1 MQTALT
7 GGTPDVVPTF
17 LCYSGMYLNRH
28 TTLEY
33 FAEYLRRM
41 RGRERHPFDAEEDT
55 EVRRQAIKQTLD
67 LFTDRV
73 DYQFGFPNIRQVKCR
88 EWTREYIDLATR
100 YVDAESIR
108 VYDDG
113 TGPSVDGVKPHGN
126 WGRSA
131 KLDTVADVDRYF
143 GPKPPAPGPK
153 PAEGSAEE
161 DPYADL
167 RAQHREAISDL
178 SRVAGFTT
186 PFASAIGA
194 FSYQG
199 TMMAL
204 HDKPKVFRHF
214 IERAT
219 HQRLQIVEAAKEND
233 WFWFDEYYT
242 DVISPEHY
250 DQYVFGPNVGIAK
263 AMRETGKPCMYYFCG
278 DIMAKLDKALE
289 LDVDAL
295 AFEESKKWFQVDIA
309 DVKRRVGSRKALVG
323 NMDGMHLLPRG
334 TEEQVR
340 EEVKRQL
347 AAAARDGGFVMGAGS
362 PIAPDTPRES
372 MLAFLDTT
380 RELGRYPMDW
390 LAPEFPTR

>member
-28 TTLEY
+28 TSLEY
-33 FAEYLRRM
+33 FAEYRRRM
-41 RGRERHPFDAEEDT
+41 GDRDRYPFDAQEDT
-55 EVRRQAIKQTLD
+55 ELRRQAIKQTLD
-67 LFTDRV
+67 LFSGRV
-73 DYQFGFPNIRQVKCR
+73 DYQFGFPNIRQVECL
-88 EWTREYIDLATR
+88 ELTREYIDLAVR

-108 VYDDG
+108 IYDDG
-113 TGPSVDGVKPHGN
+113 RGPSVDGVKPHGN
-126 WGRSA
+126 WDRTA
-131 KLDTVADVDRYF
+131 KLDTEADVDRYF
-143 GPKPPAPGPK
+143 EPAPPAAAPRQPGK
-153 PAEGSAEE
+153 GSED

-167 RAQHREAISDL
+167 RALHREAISGL

-199 TMMAL
+199 AMMAM
-204 HDKPKVFRHF
+204 HDKPNVFAHF

-219 HQRLQIVEAAKEND
+219 EQRLQYAGSAGNVD

-250 DQYVFGPNVGIAK
+250 GQYVFRPNVEIAK
-263 AMRETGKPCMYYFCG
+263 ALRQTGKPSMYYFCG
-278 DIMAKLDKALE
+278 DIIKKLDLALQLE
-289 LDVDAL
+289 VDAI
-295 AFEESKKWFQVDIA
+295 AFEESKKWFQVDVA
-309 DVKRRVGSRKALVG
+309 EVRRRVGDRKALVG
-323 NMDGMHLLPRG
+323 NMDGMHLLPKG
-334 TEEQVR
+334 TKQEVR
-340 EEVKRQL
+340 DEVRRQL

-362 PIAPDTPRES
+362 PIAPDTPTEN
-372 MLAFLDTT
+372 MLTFLVTT

-390 LAPEFPTR
+390 LNA